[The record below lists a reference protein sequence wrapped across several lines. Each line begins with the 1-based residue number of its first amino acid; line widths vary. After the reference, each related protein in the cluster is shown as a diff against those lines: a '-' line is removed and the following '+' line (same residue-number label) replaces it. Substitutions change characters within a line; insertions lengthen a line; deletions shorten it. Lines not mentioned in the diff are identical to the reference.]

1 MDEKG
6 INGASTGEVQATDA
20 AAPRGFGRGR
30 FLVAAGGAAVGLT
43 ALGGLS
49 GTDTAE
55 AAIAG
60 PYYMPDAFFG
70 EKESE
75 TDRSAAIK
83 KADEKAA
90 EAGGYVLFGP
100 RTYKFKST
108 LRFSAPWVGVPRR
121 TVLEAQAG
129 FTYLPVA
136 ELEQFVAVNAHFSR
150 TFGST
155 ADNVLMEGVDW
166 LINTDSG
173 SEKKGSIGLGNV
185 AGGVIRDCQFST
197 VGTSTMGALLD
208 LYSCVQ
214 GVEID
219 RVRITNLTKGTAGV
233 GLNVRNLVSGAGA
246 ATERIVIRDSYVGTS
261 TADEAIAIYGVL
273 GLTTNVRVID
283 TTVIA
288 LPSSQGHIHIA
299 STFPFSEE
307 GKLTGAGV
315 EDVEWRGCRFIDT
328 SGNIKKAGNL
338 LAFGQEGDE
347 PRVCQNIRAV
357 DCSFV
362 LGLSASTS
370 SVVGV
375 RNIAQNAA
383 NAGNYLKNPRI
394 SIIGTIEIETGILGF
409 PLVESPVVIGA
420 VKYGVRK
427 CGRVLGGSVEA
438 KEIAFYGCGE
448 VSGVT
453 AKLTMPT
460 AIACYFDGTSAVTAS
475 MRGCLIEGGQ
485 RLVQTFNKAGEV
497 STLEESR
504 IDVTNNRMIPGATSG
519 EVVTNGVKAHL
530 RVVGNTISTSAA
542 LTFPEPGYN
551 SVKHTQSIL
560 NDWNGTPE
568 GV

>member
-6 INGASTGEVQATDA
+6 ITEASTGELQQQAEVA
-20 AAPRGFGRGR
+20 GARGFGRGR

-55 AAIAG
+55 AAVAG

-129 FTYLPVA
+129 FTYVPVA

-283 TTVIA
+283 TTVTA
-288 LPSSQGHIHIA
+288 LSPGHGHIHIA
-299 STFPFSEE
+299 STFPLSN
-307 GKLTGAGV
+307 KGANANAAV

-328 SGNIKKAGNL
+328 SGNVETEGNL
-338 LAFGQEGDE
+338 LAFGQKGDE
-347 PRVCQNIRAV
+347 GNICQNIRAV

-362 LGLSASTS
+362 LSATVSA
-370 SVVGV
+370 VVGV
-375 RNIAQNAA
+375 RNIPQTAA

-394 SIIGTIEIETGILGF
+394 SLAGTTEIETGILGF
-409 PLVESPVVIGA
+409 SLVESPVVIGN

-530 RVVGNTISTSAA
+530 RVIGNTISTSAA

-551 SVKHTQSIL
+551 STKHTQSIL